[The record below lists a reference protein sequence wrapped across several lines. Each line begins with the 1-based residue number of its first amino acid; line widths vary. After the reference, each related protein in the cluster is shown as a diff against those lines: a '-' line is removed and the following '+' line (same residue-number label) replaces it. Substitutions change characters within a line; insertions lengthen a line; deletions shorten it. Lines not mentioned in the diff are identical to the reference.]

1 MQPVRLP
8 GGGYAEPRTS
18 LMSPRS
24 LGLAGGLLLGGAFFA
39 LCVRLAEVDPVALME
54 GLPRL
59 VAWAA
64 WAWPP
69 QLLDLDIFILRG
81 LETVAIATVG
91 TAVATLLAF
100 PLSVMIARNIAP
112 APLLSLPI
120 RWFVNACRGID
131 TVVFALL
138 FVAAVGLGPF
148 AGVLGMV
155 VHSVGVIAKLN
166 AEAMETVPSA
176 PLEAAAL
183 SGANGTKIATYAM
196 MPTVLPN
203 LASISLYMW
212 EANVRTSTIL
222 GIVGAGGIGIE
233 IKAAIDLL
241 DFPKLLTLSLI
252 VLVMVTAID
261 QFSAWLRRKLG
272 SGPINL
278 LASTRAGVIL
288 GGAEVP
294 SCPSRSCSPQPRCG
308 VSALTFR
315 ARAASRG
322 WMTAASS
329 AASSSSSRVA
339 CAGAMRRLATA
350 PTRPS
355 TTASSAGAAWVSS
368 AGSSQ
373 RWRAKQA
380 SQIG

>member
-1 MQPVRLP
+1 MSPIWALSAWAAISACCAAEVQPVRLP
-8 GGGYAEPRTS
+8 GGGYAEPRQR
-18 LMSPRS
+18 LLSPRG
-24 LGLAGGLLLGGAFFA
+24 LGLAAGLLLGGAFFA
-39 LCVRLAEVDPVALME
+39 LCVRLAQVDPVALVE

-59 VAWAA
+59 FAWAA
-64 WAWPP
+64 RAWPP

-91 TAVATLLAF
+91 TAVATILAF
-100 PLSVMIARNIAP
+100 PLSVMVARNIAP
-112 APLLSLPI
+112 LPLLSLPI

-155 VHSVGVIAKLN
+155 VHSLGVIAKLN

-183 SGANGTKIATYAM
+183 SGANSTKVATYAM
-196 MPTVLPN
+196 LPTVLPS
-203 LASISLYMW
+203 LASVSLYVW

-261 QFSAWLRRKLG
+261 QFSAWLRRKL
-272 SGPINL
+272 
-278 LASTRAGVIL
+278 V
-288 GGAEVP
+288 
-294 SCPSRSCSPQPRCG
+294 
-308 VSALTFR
+308 
-315 ARAASRG
+315 
-322 WMTAASS
+322 
-329 AASSSSSRVA
+329 
-339 CAGAMRRLATA
+339 
-350 PTRPS
+350 
-355 TTASSAGAAWVSS
+355 
-368 AGSSQ
+368 
-373 RWRAKQA
+373 
-380 SQIG
+380 